1 MHTIRIIFD
10 FALIA
15 IIAYIGVTTYLQYR
29 KEVGTTW
36 QRLLATAKDSATILW
51 SKFCIL
57 VAAIAG
63 EMDTIATALGAPQV
77 GDFINTWFGNPKVIS
92 GIMLA
97 IALITIKA
105 RTRTL

>member
-1 MHTIRIIFD
+1 MHTIKVFFD
-10 FALIA
+10 LLFLA
-15 IIAYIGVTTYLQYR
+15 IIAYVGVTNYLQYR

-57 VAAIAG
+57 VAAVAG
-63 EMDTIATALGAPQV
+63 EADNLADFLGAPEAK
-77 GDFINTWFGNPKVIS
+77 DFINNWIGNPKVIS
-92 GIMLA
+92 AIMVA

-105 RTRTL
+105 RGRTL